1 MKSSCIEV
9 SYHLELYSR
18 FYPHLENLCHTR
30 PLVGLV
36 LEQLLDEVLGERP
49 DPAGHVVLVLLDAV
63 VRVLQGLGLE
73 AEVENYGLFRKV

>member
-1 MKSSCIEV
+1 M
-9 SYHLELYSR
+9 
-18 FYPHLENLCHTR
+18 
-30 PLVGLV
+30 

>member
-9 SYHLELYSR
+9 SYHLELYSL
-18 FYPHLENLCHTR
+18 FYPHLEDLCHTR

-49 DPAGHVVLVLLDAV
+49 DPARHVVLILLDAV

-73 AEVENYGLFRKV
+73 TK